1 MAKQKGYFETA
12 KKSEL
17 IVLRWL
23 LILLGLL
30 LLIMGLYFYV
40 LLPFGI
46 ISFFFSH
53 KCKKE
58 LKKRKAVNGVTNIP
72 QPETEEPPAE
82 PESPYIFLVFKVAG
96 VTFKNGRKT
105 RQAILRAFKWGDET
119 PETVDF
125 EPYIYEGKNAVY
137 IKINDQIIGN
147 IPSEQVQT
155 FLEYEGKYKRDNI
168 FCDIY
173 GGNKLNDGSRT
184 NYGCKIHI
192 RYLKEE
198 L

>member
-1 MAKQKGYFETA
+1 MAKKQTSNTEA
-12 KKSEL
+12 WKKSEL
-17 IVLRWL
+17 ITIRVL
-23 LILLGLL
+23 LIILGLM
-30 LLIMGLYFYV
+30 LLIMGLYFYI
-40 LLPFGI
+40 LLPFSI
-46 ISFFFSH
+46 VAFYFAY

-58 LKKRKAVNGVTNIP
+58 LKKRKNTNKTTDLPKAVITDN
-72 QPETEEPPAE
+72 
-82 PESPYIFLVFKVAG
+82 PYIFLSFKAAG

-125 EPYIYEGKNAVY
+125 EKYTYEEKDAVY

-147 IPSEQVQT
+147 IPSDKIQE
-155 FLEYEGKYKRDNI
+155 FLEYENKYKRDNI
-168 FCDIY
+168 NCDIY
-173 GGNKLNDGSRT
+173 GGNKLDDGSRS
-184 NYGCKIHI
+184 NYGCKITI